1 MGPKSRELL
10 SKLTTVNLETPQF
23 DFGYSKLIDIGYST
37 VRANRIT
44 YVGELGYELYIPT
57 EMALNVYE

>member
-10 SKLTTVNLETPQF
+10 STLTTVNLETTSF
-23 DFGYSKLIDIGYST
+23 DFGQSKLIDLGYST

-44 YVGELGYELYIPT
+44 YVGELGYELYIPA
-57 EMALNVYE
+57 EMAVYVYE

>member
-10 SKLTTVNLETPQF
+10 SKLTTVNLETSF
-23 DFGYSKLIDIGYST
+23 DFGQSKLIDIGYST

-44 YVGELGYELYIPT
+44 YVGELGYELYIPA
-57 EMALNVYE
+57 EMAVYVYE